1 MLDNINTNKMDLN
14 VNFIKSVLSLFSEM
28 QGNGI
33 SLVYLGEFNHEIT
46 KMFTS
51 MAESDMDRKNEDRY
65 VKKRVYHV
73 MVETLQNMN
82 KHSDEIS
89 GTQIGNGLFVIGSKG
104 DIYYVIT
111 SNKVARNKVDGLR
124 SAIDEVNAASP
135 EELKKMYMQQ
145 IKHGKLSD
153 KGGAGLGLIDIARKT
168 GEQLVYKFL
177 PIDEEF
183 DLFILKVEI
192 NGEKIKDEKSAK

>member
-1 MLDNINTNKMDLN
+1 MIDNINENKMDLN

-51 MAESDMDRKNEDRY
+51 MAESDMERKKEDRY

-82 KHSDEIS
+82 KHSDEI
-89 GTQIGNGLFVIGSKG
+89 TDAQIGNGLFVIGNKE

-111 SNKVARNKVDGLR
+111 SNKVARDKVDDLR
-124 SAIDEVNAASP
+124 SAIDEVNAASAD
-135 EELKKMYMQQ
+135 ELKKMYMQQ

-168 GEQLVYKFL
+168 GEKLVYKFL

-192 NGEKIKDEKSAK
+192 NADKIKDVKSK